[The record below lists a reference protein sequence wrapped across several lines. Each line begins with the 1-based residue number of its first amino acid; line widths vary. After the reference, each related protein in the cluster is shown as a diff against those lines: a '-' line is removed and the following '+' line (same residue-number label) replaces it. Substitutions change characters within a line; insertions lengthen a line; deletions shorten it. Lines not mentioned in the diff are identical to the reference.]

1 MTAFFCKKIAL
12 YVFQYA
18 FLLAAVPVL
27 PISKRL
33 VFHKPQLWFIHFTAV
48 VFFSQSWFYEQEAFC
63 RSLHWE
69 KSGRTGTVE
78 RICAILCA
86 KSSIFA
92 QATRN

>member
-48 VFFSQSWFYEQEAFC
+48 VFLFHS
-63 RSLHWE
+63 
-69 KSGRTGTVE
+69 SGFMNKRLFVGPY
-78 RICAILCA
+78 IG
-86 KSSIFA
+86 K
-92 QATRN
+92 

>member
-33 VFHKPQLWFIHFTAV
+33 VFHKPQLWFIYFTV
-48 VFFSQSWFYEQEAFC
+48 VV
-63 RSLHWE
+63 L
-69 KSGRTGTVE
+69 
-78 RICAILCA
+78 
-86 KSSIFA
+86 
-92 QATRN
+92 

>member
-27 PISKRL
+27 PVPKRL
-33 VFHKPQLWFIHFTAV
+33 VFHKPQLWFIYFTAV
-48 VFFSQSWFYEQEAFC
+48 VYLFHSRGFIISQSWFYEQEAFC

-69 KSGRTGTVE
+69 KVE
-78 RICAILCA
+78 E
-86 KSSIFA
+86 
-92 QATRN
+92 QAL